1 MQELVGSPGFTFLL
15 AESET
20 FNIHVLYPRSLT
32 NNLDLD
38 SVEVNHN
45 ACQIS
50 RPKAISFGSH
60 HRTSRLADSRSGQ
73 TAIHGHKV
81 QRERE
86 RERESDIV

>member
-1 MQELVGSPGFTFLL
+1 
-15 AESET
+15 
-20 FNIHVLYPRSLT
+20 LT

-45 ACQIS
+45 AYQIS
-50 RPKAISFGSH
+50 RSKAIRSAVIIW
-60 HRTSRLADSRSGQ
+60 TSRLADSRSGQ

-81 QRERE
+81 HGGNKGRERE

>member
-1 MQELVGSPGFTFLL
+1 VL
-15 AESET
+15 AESEA

-50 RPKAISFGSH
+50 RSKAISFGSH

-81 QRERE
+81 QGGNKGRERE